1 MLCIDLASIHIEGT
15 AVRTNI
21 DIDDALLDDARRATG
36 LRTKKET
43 VEEGLRL
50 LVRLKEQEEILG
62 LAGKVSWEGA
72 LEVSRRGR
80 NAG

>member
-1 MLCIDLASIHIEGT
+1 M
-15 AVRTNI
+15 RTNI
-21 DIDDALLDDARRATG
+21 DIDDALLDEARRAAG

-62 LAGKVSWEGA
+62 LAGKVRWEGD
-72 LEVSRRGR
+72 LDRSRRGR

>member
-1 MLCIDLASIHIEGT
+1 MTHRGP
-15 AVRTNI
+15 AVRTDI
-21 DIDDALLDDARRATG
+21 DIDETLLDEAKRATG

-62 LAGKVSWEGA
+62 LAGKVRWEGE
-72 LEVSRRGR
+72 LETSRRGR
-80 NAG
+80 NTD

>member
-1 MLCIDLASIHIEGT
+1 
-15 AVRTNI
+15 VRTNI
-21 DIDDALLDDARRATG
+21 DIDDALLDEARRAAG

-62 LAGKVSWEGA
+62 LAGKVRWEGD
-72 LEVSRRGR
+72 LDRSRRGR

>member
-1 MLCIDLASIHIEGT
+1 MCIILKSIHIEVP
-15 AVRTNI
+15 AMRTNI
-21 DIDDALLDDARRATG
+21 DIDDALLDEARRATG

-43 VEEGLRL
+43 VEEGLRV

-62 LAGKVSWEGA
+62 LAGKVRWEGD
-72 LEVSRRGR
+72 LDRSRRGR

>member
-1 MLCIDLASIHIEGT
+1 MCIDLRSIHIEVP
-15 AVRTNI
+15 AMRTNI
-21 DIDDALLDDARRATG
+21 DIDDALLDEARRATG

-43 VEEGLRL
+43 VEEGLRV

-62 LAGKVSWEGA
+62 LAGKVRWEGD
-72 LEVSRRGR
+72 LDRSRRGR